1 MEISK
6 FMSEMFGQVDVFTD
20 ENGEI
25 WFSGNQV
32 AEALGYDKS
41 NLANAV
47 RRFTEEEDRKALKYK
62 ASLDSN
68 EAVLWTKVNDYSDK
82 LIINEPGL
90 YSMISSSRLPKAKEF
105 KRWVTHEVL
114 PSIRKNGGYIEGEED
129 LAKEDRAKVDEE
141 IRNLRSK
148 VARLQ
153 KRRHELLAEQRKDR
167 KTISGLN
174 DYADLYEELYDKLV
188 RENAELTQQIFDLR
202 FPDARERK
210 EHEPEPKHRYVVT
223 DAEGF
228 IVGAYER

>member
-68 EAVLWTKVNDYSDK
+68 EAVLWIKANDYSDK

-105 KRWVTHEVL
+105 KHWVTHEVL
-114 PSIRKNGGYIEGEED
+114 PSIRKNGGYIEGEEE
-129 LAKEDRAKVDEE
+129 LSKEDRAKIDEE
-141 IRNLRSK
+141 IKNLRSK

-174 DYADLYEELYDKLV
+174 DYADLYEELYDRLV

-202 FPDARERK
+202 FPDAREGK
-210 EHEPEPKHRYVVT
+210 EQDPEPKRRYVIT
-223 DAEGF
+223 DAQGF

>member
-1 MEISK
+1 MNVRN
-6 FMSEMFGQVDVFTD
+6 FVNDMFGELKVFLD
-20 ENGEI
+20 ENGEV
-25 WFSGNQV
+25 WFYGVEVAKTLGFGDPATTISRLDADERLVLEYKRCKASG
-32 AEALGYDKS
+32 
-41 NLANAV
+41 
-47 RRFTEEEDRKALKYK
+47 TEEFGMLWTDPKDFRPKALI
-62 ASLDSN
+62 S
-68 EAVLWTKVNDYSDK
+68 EA
-82 LIINEPGL
+82 GL
-90 YSMISSSRLPKAKEF
+90 YGLIMKSRIPSAKSF
-105 KRWVTHEVL
+105 QRWVTHEVL

-129 LAKEDRAKVDEE
+129 LVKEDRAKVDEE

-148 VARLQ
+148 VAYLQ
-153 KRRHELLAEQRKDR
+153 KRRHELLSEQRKNR

-228 IVGAYER
+228 VVGVYER

>member
-1 MEISK
+1 MITIQVFLWRKEAKPKTRCIGVFISNPVCRQGKEIIHMEISK

-68 EAVLWTKVNDYSDK
+68 EAVLWIKANDYSDK

-105 KRWVTHEVL
+105 KHWVTHEVL
-114 PSIRKNGGYIEGEED
+114 PSIRKNGGYIEGEEE
-129 LAKEDRAKVDEE
+129 LSKEDRAKIDEE
-141 IRNLRSK
+141 IKNLRSK
-148 VARLQ
+148 VA
-153 KRRHELLAEQRKDR
+153 
-167 KTISGLN
+167 
-174 DYADLYEELYDKLV
+174 
-188 RENAELTQQIFDLR
+188 
-202 FPDARERK
+202 
-210 EHEPEPKHRYVVT
+210 
-223 DAEGF
+223 
-228 IVGAYER
+228 